1 MRRSGP
7 FTEDQARFYFSEVLL
22 ALEYL
27 HSVDIIYRD
36 LKPENVLLDEFG
48 HVRLA
53 DFGSAKVGISA
64 SMRCGSFSGSPEYMS
79 PEMLQGRGYTRA
91 VDLYSLGVLLY
102 EMVAGCPPFCDRSR
116 ASLYRKI
123 LTTEAICPCHLSPSC
138 RSLILSLLAK
148 DPTHRLGHKHSFF
161 DIKTH
166 PWMQAVSWDRLKA
179 QHKVPPLPPNRYKS
193 SFESDYTAL
202 PLDLP
207 DFDTPVVSRRGS
219 IIEDEEN
226 VFEGIEY
233 MSGNWTKAT
242 IRLTKSADFSLKLS
256 PESTKSTLK
265 DLPSLSLADKIRQLQ
280 ECLEPT
286 VPTSPGELPWEQDF
300 KSPRFKDETHRTKG
314 PAYLPFKPLSKQRR
328 RERRQNGSF
337 GESVGTVSEEES

>member
-1 MRRSGP
+1 MRRCGP

-27 HSVDIIYRD
+27 HSSDIIYRD

-48 HVRLA
+48 HVKLA
-53 DFGSAKVGISA
+53 DFGTAKTAVSA
-64 SMRCGSFSGSPEYMS
+64 SKRCSSFSGSPEYMS

-102 EMVAGCPPFCDRSR
+102 EMVAGYPPFCDRSR

-123 LTTEAICPCHLSPSC
+123 LTTEPICPGHLSPSC
-138 RSLILSLLAK
+138 RSLILGLLAK
-148 DPTHRLGHKHSFF
+148 DPAQRLGHKHSFF

-166 PWMQAVSWDRLKA
+166 PWMQGVPWDRLKTQRKA
-179 QHKVPPLPPNRYKS
+179 SPLPPDRYKS
-193 SFESDYTAL
+193 SFEPDYTAL

-207 DFDTPVVSRRGS
+207 DCDTPVVSRRGS
-219 IIEDEEN
+219 LIEDEEN
-226 VFEGIEY
+226 AFDGIEY
-233 MSGNWTKAT
+233 MSGKAGKSP

-265 DLPSLSLADKIRQLQ
+265 ELPSLSLADKIRQLQ
-280 ECLEPT
+280 ECLEPA
-286 VPTSPGELPWEQDF
+286 VPSSPGELPWEQDF
-300 KSPRFKDETHRTKG
+300 KSPRFKEEIHRTKG
-314 PAYLPFKPLSKQRR
+314 PAFTPFKPLSKQKR
-328 RERRQNGSF
+328 RERRQKGSF